1 MNMREIRLIIG
12 GICMLMSIML
22 SSCCEPVEMWT
33 ISNNATFSIQVI
45 NTYVKNNEIF
55 VEDAQIGPFQGIFI
69 ASGDVTDVKSF
80 LSRDWAFSERP
91 NLTLCFVPCFKGLD
105 EYPLLQRCKFAAA
118 YLPLNEQWMNNNNWN
133 INFPEDCTVN
143 PDLWKIYDLDKFVEL
158 YGPLNAKGWDEV
170 WQKWEESKLSGEEDS
185 KLSGED
191 VTGLSGEEEPGV
203 SGEGEIE
210 RAASLS
216 L

>member
-1 MNMREIRLIIG
+1 MREVQDIFTHSVRLNFRALDL
-12 GICMLMSIML
+12 GISCNEQSDISI
-22 SSCCEPVEMWT
+22 
-33 ISNNATFSIQVI
+33 AYF
-45 NTYVKNNEIF
+45 
-55 VEDAQIGPFQGIFI
+55 
-69 ASGDVTDVKSF
+69 
-80 LSRDWAFSERP
+80 
-91 NLTLCFVPCFKGLD
+91 NLTKNWLI
-105 EYPLLQRCKFAAA
+105 EH
-118 YLPLNEQWMNNNNWN
+118 NEV

-143 PDLWKIYDLDKFVEL
+143 PDLWKIYDLDKFLEL

-191 VTGLSGEEEPGV
+191 EPGV

-210 RAASLS
+210 RTASLS